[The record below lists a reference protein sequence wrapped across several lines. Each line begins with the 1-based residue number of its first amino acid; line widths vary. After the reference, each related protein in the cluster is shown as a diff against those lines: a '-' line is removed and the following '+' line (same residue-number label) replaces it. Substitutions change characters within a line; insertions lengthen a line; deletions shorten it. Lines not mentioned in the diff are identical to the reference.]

1 MTQWVHNLD
10 PGIPS
15 KASNIIPVCVV
26 LTVVATVATLLR
38 CYVRMNMLKV
48 FGADDWVIVAST
60 VSPSHAIRIFGY
72 SASKLL
78 GLTWCLDLQ
87 HSLQCTGY

>member
-26 LTVVATVATLLR
+26 LTVVATAATLLR

-60 VSPSHAIRIFGY
+60 VSPSHTIWVQHFK
-72 SASKLL
+72 ASWANLMFRFAA
-78 GLTWCLDLQ
+78 
-87 HSLQCTGY
+87 